1 MANAENTEN
10 TENTETSD
18 PSARKTWQFG
28 HFQTKHDGNRW
39 RLVRPHTERG
49 FKVYRDFKVVA
60 SNKSATPLVALA
72 RELSRVEKRDLRRR
86 RALNQIADLRETVAV
101 IDAEIAAEAAQVA
114 EVA

>member
-1 MANAENTEN
+1 MANSENISS
-10 TENTETSD
+10 ETSD
-18 PSARKTWQFG
+18 PTARKTWQFG
-28 HFQTKHDGNRW
+28 HFQTKHDGRKW
-39 RLVRPHTERG
+39 RLVRTHTDRG
-49 FKVYRDFKVVA
+49 FKVFRDFKVVA

-101 IDAEIAAEAAQVA
+101 IDAEITAEAAQVA